1 MKKILT
7 AVMALMMVL
16 AMGAMAFAVN
26 GDTFVPSITV
36 KPAPEMS
43 EIELIKDGETLEK
56 VPVDCLLITPV
67 ADAMA
72 NKEDSRLPADAKS
85 LLIDVYN
92 KLEAK
97 TMVLPESALK
107 KAGLEPK
114 SAIIRELL
122 DVTWVCEENP
132 THMEKLQDPDV
143 QLKITFKMKGLK
155 ENAKISVMTYK
166 NDAWNPIAEVVNNGD
181 ETVTCTFDHLC
192 PVAFVVGP
200 DGIPDT
206 GVQFDMELVL
216 WACVL
221 AVSAAALVVVIA
233 KRRQNVA

>member
-1 MKKILT
+1 MWRTSPSLPCLFSIKTDNCFAVIFLSSYLFVFTVVDYVNCLTLT
-7 AVMALMMVL
+7 A
-16 AMGAMAFAVN
+16 
-26 GDTFVPSITV
+26 
-36 KPAPEMS
+36 
-43 EIELIKDGETLEK
+43 LESAGTHQL
-56 VPVDCLLITPV
+56 DLG
-67 ADAMA
+67 
-72 NKEDSRLPADAKS
+72 ADAKS